1 MNLEQLIDQWEVDSA
16 IDDTFLDRES
26 IRTPSIHAKYLRI
39 MMGYKMKLSALKAEY
54 NTLRQKKFRYYRGEM
69 GKAELQECGWD
80 QWQGVKPL
88 KNEMNEFLEGDADL
102 NRISIKCQ
110 YLENMIQG
118 VESIMSQVKARDWQI
133 RNTIEWK
140 KFITGGT

>member
-1 MNLEQLIDQWEVDSA
+1 MNQEQLVDSWELDST
-16 IDDTFLDRES
+16 IDDNTLDRES
-26 IRTPSIHAKYLRI
+26 LRTPNLHAKYLRI
-39 MMGYKMKLSALKAEY
+39 MMSYKMKLSALKMEY

-69 GKAELQECGWD
+69 GKNELEENGWT

-102 NRISIKCQ
+102 NRITIKCE

-118 VESIMSQVKARDWQI
+118 VESIMTQIKARDWQI

-140 KFITGGT
+140 KFIAGQ